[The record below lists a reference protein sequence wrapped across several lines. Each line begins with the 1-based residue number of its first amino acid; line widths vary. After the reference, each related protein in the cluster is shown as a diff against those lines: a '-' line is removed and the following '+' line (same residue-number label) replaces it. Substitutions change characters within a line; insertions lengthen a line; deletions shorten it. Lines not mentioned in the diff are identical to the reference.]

1 MISKIE
7 KAIKSG
13 KLIPLSKLMEEFSPE
28 AQERIH
34 ERSRYMQ
41 AAMTIRQ
48 MRKSLKLSQTALASK
63 MNIKREV
70 IARAESGRHN
80 VTLETLYHI
89 AEATGHRLDI
99 KFV

>member
-1 MISKIE
+1 M
-7 KAIKSG
+7 IKSG
-13 KLIPLSKLMEEFSPE
+13 KVRTYDQIFQELPL
-28 AQERIH
+28 ERQARIK
-34 ERSRYMQ
+34 ELVRYHQ

-48 MRKSLKLSQTALASK
+48 MRKSLKLSQVALANK